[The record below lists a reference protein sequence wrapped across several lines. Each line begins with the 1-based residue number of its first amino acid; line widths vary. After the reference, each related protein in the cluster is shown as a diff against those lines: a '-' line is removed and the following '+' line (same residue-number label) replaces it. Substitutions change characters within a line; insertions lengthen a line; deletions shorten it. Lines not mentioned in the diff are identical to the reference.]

1 MSCFASHFSNKYLF
15 LTRTC
20 SKWDFMWR
28 RRHPTSIGNPR
39 KCNPEMSN
47 LSSGIHRVLSQNVK
61 IWRLP
66 FRERITQKK
75 RCTRSWVLK
84 CGRIES
90 HGRWI
95 FFFKKITLGGAFER
109 DFGPGE
115 QEFKGTNFQK
125 FKYPWAGKLKFRLE
139 CRTSMKFASV
149 PNLAHSNWISPLKE
163 ASTTFKPHKRGFTS
177 RVHRKRTIHPLEAM
191 DLRELTF
198 KNTPVPFVLLKL
210 LSWKRTKW

>member
-1 MSCFASHFSNKYLF
+1 MWSGNVESFQWN
-15 LTRTC
+15 TRV
-20 SKWDFMWR
+20 F
-28 RRHPTSIGNPR
+28 
-39 KCNPEMSN
+39 
-47 LSSGIHRVLSQNVK
+47 SQNVK

-75 RCTRSWVLK
+75 RFTRSWVLK
-84 CGRIES
+84 CGRVES

-95 FFFKKITLGGAFER
+95 FLFKKITLGGAFER

-139 CRTSMKFASV
+139 CGISMKFASV
-149 PNLAHSNWISPLKE
+149 PNLAHSIWISPLKE
-163 ASTTFKPHKRGFTS
+163 ASTTTFKPHKRGFTS
-177 RVHRKRTIHPLEAM
+177 RVHRKRAIHSLEAM

-198 KNTPVPFVLLKL
+198 KNTPVPFGLLKIIEL
-210 LSWKRTKW
+210 KTHKMIDKFFL